1 MMEVTPKAL
10 EEIRK
15 ILSPEQNPLK
25 GIRISIQSG
34 TWGPKPQM
42 SVAEKAIEGEKTV
55 SINAVDFF
63 FDKSTEMVLSGYII
77 DYNANG
83 FKLDFMLPEGRCC
96 R

>member
-1 MMEVTPKAL
+1 MEVTPKAL

-15 ILSPEQNPLK
+15 MLNLEQNPSK
-25 GIRISIQSG
+25 GIRISIHSG
-34 TWGPKPQM
+34 SWGPKPQM
-42 SVAEKAIEGEKTV
+42 SVSDKELEGDKIV
-55 SINAVDFF
+55 SIDGVNFF
-63 FDKSTEMVLSGYII
+63 FDKSTEKILSGNII